1 MESSSAFYTS
11 FLYNSGMDV
20 LEEHLSV
27 AASVYNPYC
36 FCVMRHIIT
45 IALFKMIFKSK
56 IYCSDIFCSFLFDI
70 SGLVYQNAWYGKTQ
84 VTSCELRVESLKA
97 RVEIQKCEF
106 KSTSSKII

>member
-36 FCVMRHIIT
+36 FCVMRHITT
-45 IALFKMIFKSK
+45 IALFKMI
-56 IYCSDIFCSFLFDI
+56 L
-70 SGLVYQNAWYGKTQ
+70 
-84 VTSCELRVESLKA
+84 SLKFIA
-97 RVEIQKCEF
+97 QTFFVVFFLIFQA
-106 KSTSSKII
+106 